1 MGEEADVIPWE
12 IRRPGTA
19 IAVWWATVKML
30 LFHPTQFFTMGT
42 SRSTYKAW
50 IFALVTSYL
59 GMAVALVYSGLY
71 LWLFSSVL
79 APTPGAG
86 AMPAQMGMVMLIG
99 MVGTAAIGPLLLT
112 TLVAW
117 ILAALIHVALTM
129 LAPER
134 RDFDHTVRLTLYAFA
149 ANVLWVVPVVG
160 DYVASVWGLVIA
172 IIGIRE
178 WHRTTGWRA
187 AIAKLWPLVI
197 LFGIVALFAL
207 LMLRG
212 IN

>member
-50 IFALVTSYL
+50 IFALVTTYL
-59 GMAVALVYSGLY
+59 GMAVGMVYSGLY
-71 LWLFSSVL
+71 LWFVSSAL
-79 APTPGAG
+79 APPVGTPMPMG
-86 AMPAQMGMVMLIG
+86 AMMMTFAVASF
-99 MVGTAAIGPLLLT
+99 VIGPLLLT
-112 TLVAW
+112 TVGAW
-117 ILAALIHVALTM
+117 IMAALIHVVLSM

-134 RDFDHTVRLTLYAFA
+134 RDFDQTVRLTLYAFA
-149 ANVLWVVPVVG
+149 ANVLYVVPVVG
-160 DYVASVWGLVIA
+160 NNIASVWGLVIA

-187 AIAKLWPLVI
+187 AIAKLWPIVI
-197 LFGIVALFAL
+197 LLGIVVVFAL
-207 LMLRG
+207 LLRG